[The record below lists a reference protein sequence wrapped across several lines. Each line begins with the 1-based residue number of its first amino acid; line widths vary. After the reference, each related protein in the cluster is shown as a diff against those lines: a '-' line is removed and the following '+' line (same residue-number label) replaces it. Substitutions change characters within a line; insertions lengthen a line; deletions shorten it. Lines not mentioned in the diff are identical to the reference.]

1 MEDRLEIG
9 KIVNTHGLRGEVKAV
24 AWCDEPELFEELA
37 YIYIDGSRYDIKAV
51 RYQKANL
58 ILSLEG
64 IDSIEQAGRYKNK
77 VMQADRSQLDGL
89 IDGERYFIT
98 DLIGLEVFWGERLLG
113 QVADVIATG
122 ANDVYSIKTP
132 EGRELLIP
140 AISQVV
146 KEIDIKRRIMRIE
159 PIEGM
164 IDGAV

>member
-24 AWCDEPELFEELA
+24 AWCDAPELFEELA
-37 YIYIDGSRYDIKAV
+37 YIYIDGSRYDIRAV

-64 IDSIEQAGRYKNK
+64 IDSIEQAGQYKNK

-146 KEIDIKRRIMRIE
+146 KEIDIERRIMRIE

>member
-1 MEDRLEIG
+1 MEDKLEIG
-9 KIVNTHGLRGEVKAV
+9 KIINTHGLRGEVKAV
-24 AWCDEPELFEELA
+24 PWCDAPELFEELEHV
-37 YIYIDGSRYDIKAV
+37 YIEGRRFAIRTVK
-51 RYQKANL
+51 YQKANL

-64 IDSIEQAGRYKNK
+64 VDSVEEAERYKNK
-77 VMQADRSQLDGL
+77 IMLADRSQLDSL
-89 IDGERYFIT
+89 TDGARYFIT

-113 QVADVIATG
+113 QVTDVIATG

-146 KEIDIKRRIMRIE
+146 KEIDIERRIMRVE

>member
-1 MEDRLEIG
+1 MEDKLEIG
-9 KIVNTHGLRGEVKAV
+9 KIINTHGLRGEVKAV
-24 AWCDEPELFEELA
+24 PWCDAPELFEELEYV
-37 YIYIDGSRYDIKAV
+37 YIEGRRFAIRTVK
-51 RYQKANL
+51 YQKANL

-64 IDSIEQAGRYKNK
+64 VDSVEEAERYKNK
-77 VMQADRSQLDGL
+77 IMLADRSQLDSL
-89 IDGERYFIT
+89 TDGARYFIT

-113 QVADVIATG
+113 QVTDVIATG

-146 KEIDIKRRIMRIE
+146 KEIDIERRIMRVE

>member
-1 MEDRLEIG
+1 ML
-9 KIVNTHGLRGEVKAV
+9 
-24 AWCDEPELFEELA
+24 
-37 YIYIDGSRYDIKAV
+37 
-51 RYQKANL
+51 
-58 ILSLEG
+58 
-64 IDSIEQAGRYKNK
+64 
-77 VMQADRSQLDGL
+77 ADRSQLDSL
-89 IDGERYFIT
+89 TDGARYFIT

-113 QVADVIATG
+113 QVTDVIATG

-146 KEIDIKRRIMRIE
+146 KEIDIERRIMRVE